1 MSRNVPKLR
10 FKGFEDEWKKY
21 ELDDIAMISKSK
33 YNPTKSNKT
42 YKCIELEHI
51 AQEDGRILGYVN
63 SKEQNSIKNKF
74 DSGDILFGKLR
85 PYLKKYWISNFEG
98 VCSSEIWVLKAR
110 KISNSFLY

>member
-1 MSRNVPKLR
+1 
-10 FKGFEDEWKKY
+10 
-21 ELDDIAMISKSK
+21 MISKSK

-74 DSGDILFGKLR
+74 DSGDILF
-85 PYLKKYWISNFEG
+85 
-98 VCSSEIWVLKAR
+98 V
-110 KISNSFLY
+110 